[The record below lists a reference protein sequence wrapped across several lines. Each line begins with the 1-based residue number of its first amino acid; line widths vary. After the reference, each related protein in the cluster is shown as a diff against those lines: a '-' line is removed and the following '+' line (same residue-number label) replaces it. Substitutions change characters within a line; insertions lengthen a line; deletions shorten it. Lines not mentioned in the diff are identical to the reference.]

1 MTEPH
6 TKLGE
11 RSLSDDQVER
21 LAELVCHGLKELG
34 DCDIRAPHP
43 RDFLAEHHMVLG
55 VVFELSVDIDVGSTV
70 LTVRLEQPWDG
81 PSLSSGTNIAELA
94 DGICYQVG
102 LVQIDENALE
112 RLRALEASAKAK
124 IKRDRLPLK
133 LLSVRLAP
141 LKICRSKLLYYQRVW
156 LQVELL
162 DDLLFPYAH
171 YIIGDSP
178 RAICQEL
185 KDLGQKQTV
194 RLAARQ
200 RLTAQDAILEID
212 ATAEHAIRATGHN
225 VGSFV
230 RRMIDTRNSRQSPIA
245 VEIWWSEE
253 EDEDRVSIYA
263 LNGRISLEA
272 RLGPLRWDRWFGI
285 RVDRVFAQCVTS
297 ALIGRPLCAL
307 IEHPFLLGSTAISE
321 AEIWGKS
328 QTKLSVLDPVRPI
341 MQNELLT
348 DARWGQDS
356 LIRTR
361 R

>member
-21 LAELVCHGLKELG
+21 LAELVYHGLKEFG
-34 DCDIRAPHP
+34 DCDIRAPQP
-43 RDFLAEHHMVLG
+43 RDFLAEHYMGLDDVS
-55 VVFELSVDIDVGSTV
+55 ELSVEIDVGSTV
-70 LTVRLEQPWDG
+70 LTLRLEQSWDG
-81 PSLSSGTNIAELA
+81 PSLCSGTNLAELA

-102 LVQIDENALE
+102 LARIDESALE

-133 LLSVRLAP
+133 ILSARFAP
-141 LKICRSKLLYYQRVW
+141 LEICRLNPPCYRRTW

-171 YIIGDSP
+171 LIIGDSP
-178 RAICQEL
+178 RAICREL

-285 RVDRVFAQCVTS
+285 RADRVFAQCVTS

-307 IEHPFLLGSTAISE
+307 IEHPFLLGSTTISE
-321 AEIWGKS
+321 AEIWYKS
-328 QTKLSVLDPVRPI
+328 QTKLSVSDPVRPI
-341 MQNELLT
+341 TQNELLT
-348 DARWGQDS
+348 DAR
-356 LIRTR
+356 
-361 R
+361 